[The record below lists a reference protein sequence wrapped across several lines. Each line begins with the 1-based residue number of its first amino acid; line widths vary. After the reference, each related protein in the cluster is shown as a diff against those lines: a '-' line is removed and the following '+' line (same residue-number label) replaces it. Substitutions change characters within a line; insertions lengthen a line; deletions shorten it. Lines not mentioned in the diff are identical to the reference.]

1 MGSKFTLDF
10 ARLVLVGRKQ
20 RPKMEITLSK
30 FSHISDKN
38 LQKEHLWL
46 LINGQRWNPYMY
58 IYICITTHI
67 FCVQFPT
74 VFGVSLSRSSAWNV
88 T

>member
-1 MGSKFTLDF
+1 MASNFFPLDLA

-38 LQKEHLWL
+38 IQKEHLWL
-46 LINGQRWNPYMY
+46 LIN
-58 IYICITTHI
+58 
-67 FCVQFPT
+67 
-74 VFGVSLSRSSAWNV
+74 
-88 T
+88 